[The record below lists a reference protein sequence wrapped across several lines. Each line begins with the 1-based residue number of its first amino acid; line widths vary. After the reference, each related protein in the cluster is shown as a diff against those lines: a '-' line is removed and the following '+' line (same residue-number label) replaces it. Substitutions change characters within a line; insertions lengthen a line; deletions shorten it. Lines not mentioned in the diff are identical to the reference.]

1 MLTKIFKYMSSLTIN
16 LKFFH
21 NILFRPNVDELLYL
35 AIALLNSS
43 VEKGAHSNTNLNK
56 ISFKILVL
64 T

>member
-1 MLTKIFKYMSSLTIN
+1 MSSLTIN

-35 AIALLNSS
+35 AIALFNSS

-64 T
+64 TW